1 MEDSAAW
8 GSARQRGSRGT
19 AAWRGHGDGRGDV
32 WHAVGTGYPRRY
44 SGIGRPRDEAVPG
57 GSRFDASKASRQAG
71 RRARDCAGRFP
82 GVRCACSRQPD
93 GARCLQASSWV
104 TGRTHCVRS
113 AGWAHDAAD
122 ADASAWRTSTAKR
135 KRRRNVRNP
144 GAGGYPMSQTKHVHV
159 VGIGGSAMAPLAGM
173 LREQGYRVTGSDAG
187 VYPPAS
193 TLLDSLGISF
203 YNSFDA
209 AHLEPAPDLVIVGN
223 IIARGNPELEEVL
236 DRKIPYRSLPEILEE
251 VFLPGRHS
259 IVVSGTHG
267 KTTTTAMLAWIFH
280 SAGRKPNFLVGGVA
294 ENFGKSYGLGGG
306 AEFILE
312 GDEYETAFW
321 DRGPKFF
328 HYHPDDLII
337 TSLEFDHAD
346 IYADFETYEL
356 AFRRLVNLVPRTG
369 RVVIW
374 GDTEDSGPA
383 LRRAASKAFCPVET
397 YGFSEANDWVAKEV
411 VVDGEKTKF
420 RVLHKGKPF
429 GEFELAATGR
439 HNVLNSLAAIA
450 VAHGRGIGADSLG
463 KALATFR
470 SVKRRMDV
478 KGEHGGILVVDDF
491 AHHPTAV
498 RATIEAARSRWPKRR
513 LWAILE
519 PRSNSMRRKVF
530 QESLPKALALADR
543 VVLGGVFRAQQLGDD
558 NRMDPET
565 VATSVRELGREA
577 RIFSGS
583 DAIAEYLSTEAKPGD
598 VLLIMSNGSFDGL
611 CDKLV
616 KKLDRRVAAPTE
628 ASTR

>member
-1 MEDSAAW
+1 
-8 GSARQRGSRGT
+8 
-19 AAWRGHGDGRGDV
+19 
-32 WHAVGTGYPRRY
+32 
-44 SGIGRPRDEAVPG
+44 
-57 GSRFDASKASRQAG
+57 
-71 RRARDCAGRFP
+71 
-82 GVRCACSRQPD
+82 
-93 GARCLQASSWV
+93 
-104 TGRTHCVRS
+104 
-113 AGWAHDAAD
+113 
-122 ADASAWRTSTAKR
+122 
-135 KRRRNVRNP
+135 
-144 GAGGYPMSQTKHVHV
+144 MSEGKHVHV
-159 VGIGGSAMAPLAGM
+159 IGIGGSAMAPLAGM
-173 LREQGYRVTGSDAG
+173 LRESGYRVTGSDSG
-187 VYPPAS
+187 VYPPTS
-193 TLLDSLGISF
+193 TLLESLGISF
-203 YNSFDA
+203 YHSFDA
-209 AHLEPAPDLVIVGN
+209 AHLEPAPDLVIIGN

-267 KTTTTAMLAWIFH
+267 KTTTTAMAAWIFH
-280 SAGRKPNFLVGGVA
+280 SAGRRPNFLVGGVA

-306 AEFILE
+306 GEFILE

-356 AFRRLVNLVPRTG
+356 AFRRLVNLVPRSG

-374 GDTEDSGPA
+374 GDTQDSGPA

-397 YGFSEANDWVAKEV
+397 YGFSEGNDWAADRLV
-411 VVDGEKTKF
+411 VEGDQTRF
-420 RVLHKGKPF
+420 RVQHKGKIF
-429 GEFELAATGR
+429 GEFSLAATGR
-439 HNVLNSLAAIA
+439 HNVLNSLAAMA
-450 VAHGRGIGADSLG
+450 VAHGRGISGDSIG

-498 RATIEAARSRWPKRR
+498 KATIEAARSRWPKRR

-558 NRMDPET
+558 NRMDPES
-565 VATSVRELGREA
+565 VAADVRALGRDA
-577 RIFSGS
+577 HTFAGS
-583 DAIAEYLSTEAKPGD
+583 DAIAEYLSGEAKPGD
-598 VLLIMSNGSFDGL
+598 LLLIMSNGSFDGL

-616 KKLDRRVAAPTE
+616 KRLDKDVPTGAPT
-628 ASTR
+628 R